1 VNRHSYLLTA
11 LLVGLIVTGCA
22 TSTKHALSV
31 RKAPSTPTRPESV
44 VVRTETWVFHGP
56 LQFMA
61 VVRPLQYAPGNYA
74 LVSGNKLYE
83 VLVLA
88 HDLYAK
94 QNLAF
99 SAEFELLAR
108 HHVLAATDE
117 LRDYN
122 ADTLIGNAITLKPN
136 SNGHFSV
143 LMQIPKGAN
152 PRVLRVVST
161 RPAFVQSFLIKMKQ
175 QRSQIV
181 RA

>member
-1 VNRHSYLLTA
+1 VNRHLYLLTA

-22 TSTKHALSV
+22 TTTKHVLFV
-31 RKAPSTPTRPESV
+31 RKAPSTPTRPQS

-99 SAEFELLAR
+99 SADFELLAR
-108 HHVLAATDE
+108 HHVLAETDE

-122 ADTLIGNAITLKPN
+122 ADTLIGKAITLKPY

-152 PRVLRVVST
+152 PRVLRVVAT
-161 RPAFVQSFLIKMKQ
+161 RPAFVQSFLIIVKQ
-175 QRSQIV
+175 QRMQIV